1 MVGHYAR
8 FIDGEAWSDV
18 QHQLATAGVKP
29 VAADRTLLDFNIGAS
44 VSLAEKTKADQE
56 VLAGERKAEEKAGEE
71 SFFGSILNQRDQEIK
86 QLIIKRDAL
95 RPKRKLL
102 ERQAA
107 QEAAALEEGDE

>member
-1 MVGHYAR
+1 M
-8 FIDGEAWSDV
+8 

-44 VSLAEKTKADQE
+44 VSLAEKPKPTKKFWQE
-56 VLAGERKAEEKAGEE
+56 SARPRRRPAKE
-71 SFFGSILNQRDQEIK
+71 SFFGSILNQRDREIK
-86 QLIIKRDAL
+86 QLIIKRDA
-95 RPKRKLL
+95 PGPSGLL

>member
-1 MVGHYAR
+1 M
-8 FIDGEAWSDV
+8 
-18 QHQLATAGVKP
+18 KP

>member
-1 MVGHYAR
+1 M
-8 FIDGEAWSDV
+8 
-18 QHQLATAGVKP
+18 
-29 VAADRTLLDFNIGAS
+29 
-44 VSLAEKTKADQE
+44 
-56 VLAGERKAEEKAGEE
+56 AGERKAEEKAGEE